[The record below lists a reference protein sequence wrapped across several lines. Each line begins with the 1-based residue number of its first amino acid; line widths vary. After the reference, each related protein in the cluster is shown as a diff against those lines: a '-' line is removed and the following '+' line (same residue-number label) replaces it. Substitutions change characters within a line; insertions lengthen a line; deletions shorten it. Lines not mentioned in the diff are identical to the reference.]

1 MVQDNVKPI
10 NNKSMKKINE
20 LDGDFKI
27 PGCKKFI
34 RIMKITGLL
43 LMLSVVSVF
52 AGKSYSQTKLLNF
65 RADNTTVKDVLEKIE
80 DQSEFYFMYSGKV
93 IDANREVSV
102 NITDQK
108 IDVALEQLFA
118 GTDVYYTIRDRIIVL
133 TTPEIL
139 SKESLVALQQKTVS
153 GTVTDE
159 SGEPLPG
166 VTVIVTGTTQGTVT
180 NVNGEFSLAIPED
193 AETLQFSFVGM
204 HTQEVPIEG
213 RTTFTVIMEA
223 DIVGIEEVVAIGY
236 GVQKKKLITGATLQV
251 KGENIEKLNSVSVLG
266 ALQSQTPGVYIT
278 QSSGQVGEG
287 FRINIRGLGTTGETS
302 PLYVIDGV
310 AGGSLSSLN
319 PSDIESIDV
328 LKDAASAAIYGAR
341 AANGV
346 ILVTTK
352 KGKAGKLQITYDG
365 YFGVQNAITNDVT
378 PLNAE
383 QYMEIINKALL
394 TQDISGGLL
403 YNWEDELPASMLA
416 SIKNGSWN
424 GTNWLKEGT
433 NANAPITSHAVNLMG
448 GNDQSRF
455 SLGFSYL
462 MQEGTIGY
470 PATPHYDR
478 YTARMNSDHSI
489 WKKNGRDIIRFGENI
504 VFSNY
509 SKSGVSIGNMY
520 SNNVRNLLKMSPL
533 LPAYNDQ
540 GDYYI
545 YKDMVEDGWNFEQEL
560 NNPLAHLDYTRKNR
574 NSVTRRLQANSFLEI
589 APLKELKFK
598 SSLGYNFYQNSYRYY
613 VPTYVLSAKTTNI
626 TDDVT
631 QSQSWS
637 TNWTWE
643 NTLNYTKLFGEHS
656 IDALV
661 GQSMEKW
668 GYGESVYIKNSNS
681 LFPGSYDHAYI
692 GNTQGLDNTNTDI
705 SGEPSTAGSLASIFG
720 RINYNFLEK
729 YLLSLVMRADGSSN
743 FARGNRWGYF
753 PSVSAGWVIT
763 NEPFMESV
771 PDLMNFLK
779 LRGSWGQNGNCNID
793 NFQYLATIAFNS
805 SAYFYDD
812 KNNPSTGAYPDIL
825 PNPDVTWETSEQLD
839 LGFDAR
845 FFDSRLGMNFDW
857 YIKTTK
863 DWLVVAPTLL
873 SYGTG
878 APFINGGDVENKGVE
893 LAFSWVDRIGS
904 DFKYDI
910 NMNLAHNKNNVLRL
924 ANEEGIIHGP
934 DQVIA
939 ENTTESFRVEVGYPM
954 GYFWGYKTL
963 GVFQN
968 QAQIDQFLADGGVT
982 KQSTP
987 VPGDLIFQNTDENDV
1002 IDENDK
1008 TYIGNPHPDFTG
1020 SLSLNL
1026 SYKGLDFSMTAYG
1039 AFGQQ
1044 IIKCYRS
1051 YSDTPNDNYTTDV
1064 YTKYWTGEGSTNRY
1078 PAFSFGKHQNFVDIS
1093 DIYIEDGDYVK
1104 ISNIT
1109 IGYNFKNMWKNLPVS
1124 QLRIYATAQNMF
1136 TISNYS
1142 GMDPEIGFGGG
1153 VSWASGVDNGYYPSS
1168 RTYMVGMNL
1177 KF

>member
-1 MVQDNVKPI
+1 MKNIMKGDYFKRKMFVLALAVFVSVTAFAQTNVKI
-10 NNKSMKKINE
+10 S
-20 LDGDFKI
+20 GVV
-27 PGCKKFI
+27 
-34 RIMKITGLL
+34 
-43 LMLSVVSVF
+43 LSD
-52 AGKSYSQTKLLNF
+52 TN
-65 RADNTTVKDVLEKIE
+65 
-80 DQSEFYFMYSGKV
+80 
-93 IDANREVSV
+93 
-102 NITDQK
+102 
-108 IDVALEQLFA
+108 
-118 GTDVYYTIRDRIIVL
+118 
-133 TTPEIL
+133 
-139 SKESLVALQQKTVS
+139 
-153 GTVTDE
+153 
-159 SGEPLPG
+159 EPLPG
-166 VTVIVTGTTQGTVT
+166 VTVIQKGTSNGTTTDLDGAY
-180 NVNGEFSLAIPED
+180 SLVVPEN
-193 AETLQFSFVGM
+193 AVLEASYLGFTTAAMPVQPGVFVYNFTL
-204 HTQEVPIEG
+204 TE
-213 RTTFTVIMEA
+213 
-223 DIVGIEEVVAIGY
+223 DDKWLEEVVVIGY
-236 GVQKKKLITGATLQV
+236 GIQKKKLITGATVQV
-251 KGENIEKLNSVSVLG
+251 KGENIEKLNTVDVLG
-266 ALQSQTPGVYIT
+266 ALQSQSPGVYIT

-287 FRINIRGLGTTGETS
+287 FKINIRGLGTTGETT

-365 YFGVQNAITNDVT
+365 YYGVQNAITNGVT

-394 TQDISGGLL
+394 TQDSSGGLL

-448 GNDQSRF
+448 GNEQSRF

-478 YTARMNSDHSI
+478 YTARMNSDHSL

-509 SKSGVSIGNMY
+509 SRSGVSIGNMY

-545 YKDMVEDGWNFEQEL
+545 YKDMVADGWNFEQEL
-560 NNPLAHLDYTRKNR
+560 NNPLAQLDYTRKNR
-574 NSVTRRLQANSFLEI
+574 NSVTRRLQANAFLEI

-598 SSLGYNFYQNSYRYY
+598 SSVGYDYYQNSYRYY
-613 VPTYVLSAKTTNI
+613 VPTYILSSKTTND

-631 QSQSWS
+631 QGQSWS

-643 NTLNYTKLFGEHS
+643 NTLNYSKLFGEHS
-656 IDALV
+656 IDVLV

-668 GYGESVYIKNSNS
+668 GNGESVYIKNSNS

-692 GNTQGLDNTNTDI
+692 SNTQGLDNTNTDI
-705 SGEPSTAGSLASIFG
+705 SGEPSTAGSLVSFFG
-720 RINYNFLEK
+720 RINYNFREK

-743 FARGNRWGYF
+743 FARGKRWGYF
-753 PSVSAGWVIT
+753 PSVSAGWILT

-771 PDLMNFLK
+771 TDVMNFFK

-793 NFQYLATIAFNS
+793 NFQYLATIAFNT
-805 SAYFYDD
+805 SAYFFED
-812 KNNPSTGAYPDIL
+812 KNTPSTGAYPDIL
-825 PNPDVTWETSEQLD
+825 PNADVTWETSEQLD

-845 FFDSRLGMNFDW
+845 FFDSRLGVNFDW

-878 APFINGGDVENKGVE
+878 APFINGGDVENRGVE
-893 LAFSWVDRIGS
+893 LALSWFDKIGN
-904 DFKYDI
+904 DFQYDI
-910 NMNLAHNKNNVLRL
+910 NMNFAHNKNNVLRL

-939 ENTTESFRVEVGYPM
+939 ENTTESFRVQVGYPM

-968 QAQIDQFLADGGVT
+968 QAQIDKFLAEGGAT
-982 KQSTP
+982 KQGTP
-987 VPGDLIFQNTDENDV
+987 APGDLIFQDTDENGV
-1002 IDENDK
+1002 IDEKDK

-1026 SYKGLDFSMTAYG
+1026 SYKGFDFSMTAYG

-1044 IIKCYRS
+1044 IMKCYRS
-1051 YSDTPNDNYTTDV
+1051 FSDTPNDNYTTDV

-1078 PAFSFGKHQNFVDIS
+1078 PAFSYGKHENFKDIS
-1093 DIYIEDGDYVK
+1093 DIYLEDGDYIK
-1104 ISNIT
+1104 ISNVT
-1109 IGYNFKNMWKNLPVS
+1109 IGYNFKNVWKNLPAS
-1124 QLRIYATAQNMF
+1124 QLRIYVAAQNLF
-1136 TISNYS
+1136 TISNYT
-1142 GMDPEIGFGGG
+1142 GMDPEVGFGGG
-1153 VSWASGVDNGYYPSS
+1153 VSWASGIDNGYYPSS
-1168 RTYMVGMNL
+1168 RTFMVGLNL